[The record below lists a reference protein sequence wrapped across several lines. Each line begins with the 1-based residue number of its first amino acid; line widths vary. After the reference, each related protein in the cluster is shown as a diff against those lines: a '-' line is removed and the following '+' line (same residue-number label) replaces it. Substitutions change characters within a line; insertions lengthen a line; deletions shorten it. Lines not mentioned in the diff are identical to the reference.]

1 MEENKLI
8 KIEGKELQKIGNQI
22 AITNKLLQN
31 SFDYLK
37 WWEGLENIW
46 KKYFLAYLALEL
58 SLVNLKHVLKK
69 TEYTKEELFI
79 LQYCVNIKKEDY
91 EMNAEIIKYL
101 FGIKKISF
109 RWKEII
115 DLEPLIVFADLEELQ
130 FTMAEIKTLN
140 PLKSLKKLKL
150 LDCTGAKIAE
160 EEIAQFKRVHPD
172 CKVIS

>member
-8 KIEGKELQKIGNQI
+8 KIEGEELQKIGKQI

-37 WWEGLENIW
+37 WWEDLENIW

-58 SLVNLKHVLKK
+58 ARVNLKHALKK
-69 TEYTKEELFI
+69 TEYSKEELFI
-79 LQYCVNIKKEDY
+79 LQYSVNIEKEDY
-91 EMNAEIIKYL
+91 KMKSELIKYL

-115 DLEPLIVFADLEELQ
+115 DLKPLSVFADLEELQ
-130 FTMAEIKTLN
+130 FTKAEIKTLN
-140 PLKSLKKLKL
+140 PLKSLRKLKM
-150 LDCTGAKIAE
+150 LDCTGAKIAQ
-160 EEIAQFKRVHPD
+160 EEIEEFKRVHPN